1 MIIIIKKASTME
13 QSVMTTQN
21 SEKSNA
27 RRVIAVLCH
36 TDACCPTIAL
46 DEAAE
51 MAQRVV
57 IEDDFGQSVR
67 MSREQFQVLID
78 LAQAGKLVL

>member
-1 MIIIIKKASTME
+1 
-13 QSVMTTQN
+13 MTNQDSEN
-21 SEKSNA
+21 SND
-27 RRVIAVLCH
+27 RRLIAVLCH

-46 DEAAE
+46 DETAE
-51 MAQRVV
+51 TAQRVV
-57 IEDDFGQSVR
+57 IEDDFGQTVR

>member
-1 MIIIIKKASTME
+1 ME
-13 QSVMTTQN
+13 KNVMTTQDSQN
-21 SEKSNA
+21 LDA

-36 TDACCPTIAL
+36 TEECCPTIAL